1 MITIPQ
7 SRLPD
12 VTTAELVVRVDAY
25 KSALAAHALTIGVPG
40 PLEDSLV
47 MALANTDD
55 TFEIVPDEAMLP
67 EGPPA
72 PELTFT
78 EKRSRAVMF
87 VNQAAEEAR
96 LRYIT
101 PGAGQAATYL
111 IKERQAEEFKAAAY
125 AGTAPGMVAAE
136 VAATG
141 MTAQQAA
148 DFILAQRDFWVNKAA
163 DIERVRRIGSV
174 TIDGVLEGDDAAL
187 EAAANYAVTSLR
199 SL

>member
-7 SRLPD
+7 SRLPG
-12 VTTAELVVRVDAY
+12 VTTADLVVRVDAFR
-25 KSALAAHALTIGVPG
+25 SARTAHASTIGVPA

-47 MALANTDD
+47 MALANTDES
-55 TFEIVPDEAMLP
+55 FEIVADEALLP

-78 EKRSRAVMF
+78 EKRARGVLF
-87 VNQAAEEAR
+87 VNQSAEEAR

-111 IKERQAEEFKAAAY
+111 IKERQAEAFKAAGY
-125 AGTAPGMVAAE
+125 TGDVPGMVTAE

-148 DFILAQRDFWVNKAA
+148 DFILLQRDFWVTKAA
-163 DIERVRRIGSV
+163 DIERVRRMGSV
-174 TIDGVLEGDDAAL
+174 SIDAVLEGDGDALDAAV
-187 EAAANYAVTSLR
+187 NYAVTSLR
-199 SL
+199 GL